1 MLSMLLKE
9 WNVETKTLDSSENP
23 VVTYSR
29 RQIFE
34 NGILF
39 FSDKY
44 VKEFSHI
51 NDILEQEDLYED
63 TDETVLKNKS
73 SKIGDAVDQFF
84 SKTDFNKDYKD
95 FFNLLPSMILVN
107 IRENLEKNSRD
118 DIIKKL
124 DSDYAKYLTED
135 KIRTIEKIKESN
147 NELKDKTNT
156 VFSIH

>member
-1 MLSMLLKE
+1 M
-9 WNVETKTLDSSENP
+9 
-23 VVTYSR
+23 
-29 RQIFE
+29 
-34 NGILF
+34 
-39 FSDKY
+39 
-44 VKEFSHI
+44 
-51 NDILEQEDLYED
+51 
-63 TDETVLKNKS
+63 
-73 SKIGDAVDQFF
+73 DQFF